1 MPIFEVT
8 LTVQS
13 TGLIEAES
21 ESDAINKARN
31 FRYIKKRLMDE
42 RGDDT
47 ITASCDITGDY
58 EADYLLLDGV
68 HTLEEVS
75 R

>member
-1 MPIFEVT
+1 MPIYEIT
-8 LTVQS
+8 LTVQA

-21 ESDAINKARN
+21 ESDAIAKASK
-31 FRYIKKRLMDE
+31 FRYIKRRLMDE

-47 ITASCDITGDY
+47 ITASDDIIGDY
-58 EADYLLLDGV
+58 EADYLLLDGI
-68 HTLEEVS
+68 HTLEEV

>member
-1 MPIFEVT
+1 MIFEVT
-8 LTVQS
+8 LTIQA

-21 ESDAINKARN
+21 ESDAISKASHY
-31 FRYIKKRLMDE
+31 RYIKKRLMDE

-47 ITASCDITGDY
+47 ITASGDITGYY

-68 HTLEEVS
+68 HTLEEV

>member
-8 LTVQS
+8 LTIQA

-21 ESDAINKARN
+21 ESDAINKASHY
-31 FRYIKKRLMDE
+31 RYIKKRLMDE

-47 ITASCDITGDY
+47 ITASCGITGDY
-58 EADYLLLDGV
+58 DPDYLLLDGV
-68 HTLEEVS
+68 HTLEEV
-75 R
+75 RQ